1 MATADDQSQSPSQ
14 DSTLP
19 LREADPASLNELFE
33 RDPLSLNDS
42 DVDSIVHQLRLA
54 RTKWAE
60 EEAQKQASGK
70 KSKPADA
77 NLSLDDL
84 GL

>member
-1 MATADDQSQSPSQ
+1 MATTDDQGQCEGEAQ
-14 DSTLP
+14 NP
-19 LREADPASLNELFE
+19 LREASPESLNELFE
-33 RDPLSLNDS
+33 RDPLSLSDS
-42 DVDSIVHQLRLA
+42 DVESIVQQLRVA
-54 RTKWAE
+54 RSKWAE
-60 EEAQKQASGK
+60 EEAQKKSAGK